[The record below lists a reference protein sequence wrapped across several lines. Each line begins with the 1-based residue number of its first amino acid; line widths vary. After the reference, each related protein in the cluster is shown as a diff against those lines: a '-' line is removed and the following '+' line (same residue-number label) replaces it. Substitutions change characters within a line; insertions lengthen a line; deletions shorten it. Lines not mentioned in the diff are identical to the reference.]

1 MNVLFLDFDGVIN
14 TYWWNSDG
22 TKFEI
27 GYKDKC
33 TNFQAVQW
41 ISHFCEKHNYYI
53 VVSSTWR
60 IGVCLDR
67 LKNILMNSGMP
78 ESVVNTRLI
87 GKTPVYCHDHAT
99 RGEEINDWLIKHPDV
114 NHYIIV
120 DDDDDFECFPEM
132 RDHLVKT
139 NFYVGFTIRDFM
151 DAEDMHKKLK
161 REKK

>member
-14 TYWWNSDG
+14 TYWWNADG

-33 TNFQAVQW
+33 TNSQAVQW
-41 ISHFCEKHNYYI
+41 ISHFCEEYNYYI

-60 IGVCLDR
+60 IGTSVESLR
-67 LKNILMNSGMP
+67 RVLINSGMK
-78 ESVVNTRLI
+78 EDVANNRVI
-87 GKTPVYCHDHAT
+87 DKTPVYHHGYVT
-99 RGEEINDWLIKHPDV
+99 RGEEINDWLKRHPDTSR
-114 NHYIIV
+114 YIIV

-139 NFYVGFTIRDFM
+139 NFYVGFMINDFM
-151 DAEDMHKKLK
+151 TAEGLHRKLK
-161 REKK
+161 RGKK

>member
-27 GYKDKC
+27 GLNKC

-60 IGVCLDR
+60 IGKSVESLR
-67 LKNILMNSGMP
+67 RALINSGMK
-78 ESVVNTRLI
+78 ESIANNRI
-87 GKTPVYCHDHAT
+87 IDKTPVYHHDHVT
-99 RGEEINDWLIKHPDV
+99 RGEEVNDWLKRHPDTSC
-114 NHYIIV
+114 YIIV
-120 DDDDDFECFPEM
+120 DDDDDFKCFPEM

-139 NFYVGFTIRDFM
+139 NFYIGFTMRDFM
-151 DAEDMHKKLK
+151 DAEEVHKKLK